1 MIKEKYIY
9 VEFEDTNQAYMSRFQ
24 NFIDTD

>member
-9 VEFEDTNQAYMSRFQ
+9 VEFEDTNQAYISRFQ
-24 NFIDTD
+24 NFIYTD